1 MQGALPCNTSNC
13 MPAVMAAKSL
23 QQLQDELE
31 QLREQATRYRRD
43 SELLQQVLASRSW
56 RWTRPLRL
64 LLRVIRYGGL
74 NAEDRERL
82 AGFAR
87 RCWRRVPGVG
97 ARRAAAPLPAPL
109 AAARSIE
116 DLLPAPELARLE
128 IRPAPQGDKP
138 DIYVWAVIDWHF
150 RVQRPQHLARALA
163 DGGHRVYYMSNN
175 FVDSPHP
182 GFALEPLDPHKRLF
196 QVHLHLAGAPAIYAH
211 SPTTAQSAQLAGGL
225 AEFARWHAGTQAIS
239 IVQHPYWTGL
249 AGRSPVVRMVYDCM
263 DHHAGFANNTG
274 GILAEERCLIASSDL
289 VIVTSHW
296 LQQEIGRQDRPVAL
310 IRNATEF
317 AHFNRAPARVF
328 ADPHG
333 RRVIGY
339 YGAIADWFDVELVR
353 AVAERFQQQLI
364 LLVGSDTT
372 GAAQALAD
380 LDNVRF
386 TGEVKYTE
394 LPYWLHG
401 FDVCLLPFKV
411 EPLTLATNPV
421 KIYEYLSAGKP
432 VVAVDLPEMVQFGE
446 LVHVAATTAAFL
458 TAVGDALAGSDDVR
472 AQAARSAFAACQTWA
487 HRACELDKALA
498 SVRLSPVSVIV
509 VTYNN
514 LAYTRQCL
522 DSLERFSDWSGL
534 EIIVVDNASHDGTP
548 EFLREWAAQAAS
560 RQVIL
565 NLDNRGFAAAN
576 NQGLA
581 AASGEYLILLNNDTC
596 VTRGWVRGL
605 LTHLRRD
612 PEVGMVGP
620 VTNNIGNE
628 ARIDSDYDDMAAMA
642 AFAADYTTRHAGR
655 AFDLP
660 TLAFFCVA
668 MPRSTYERVGPLDED
683 FGIGFFEDD
692 DYCRRV
698 DAAGLRC
705 VCAEDVF
712 VHHQLSASFDLL
724 KLDRRQA
731 LFARNKLIYEKKWG
745 PWQPH
750 TYR

>member
-1 MQGALPCNTSNC
+1 M
-13 MPAVMAAKSL
+13 
-23 QQLQDELE
+23 
-31 QLREQATRYRRD
+31 
-43 SELLQQVLASRSW
+43 
-56 RWTRPLRL
+56 
-64 LLRVIRYGGL
+64 
-74 NAEDRERL
+74 
-82 AGFAR
+82 
-87 RCWRRVPGVG
+87 
-97 ARRAAAPLPAPL
+97 
-109 AAARSIE
+109 
-116 DLLPAPELARLE
+116 
-128 IRPAPQGDKP
+128 
-138 DIYVWAVIDWHF
+138 
-150 RVQRPQHLARALA
+150 
-163 DGGHRVYYMSNN
+163 
-175 FVDSPHP
+175 
-182 GFALEPLDPHKRLF
+182 
-196 QVHLHLAGAPAIYAH
+196 
-211 SPTTAQSAQLAGGL
+211 
-225 AEFARWHAGTQAIS
+225 
-239 IVQHPYWTGL
+239 
-249 AGRSPVVRMVYDCM
+249 
-263 DHHAGFANNTG
+263 
-274 GILAEERCLIASSDL
+274 
-289 VIVTSHW
+289 
-296 LQQEIGRQDRPVAL
+296 
-310 IRNATEF
+310 
-317 AHFNRAPARVF
+317 
-328 ADPHG
+328 
-333 RRVIGY
+333 
-339 YGAIADWFDVELVR
+339 
-353 AVAERFQQQLI
+353 
-364 LLVGSDTT
+364 
-372 GAAQALAD
+372 
-380 LDNVRF
+380 
-386 TGEVKYTE
+386 
-394 LPYWLHG
+394 
-401 FDVCLLPFKV
+401 
-411 EPLTLATNPV
+411 
-421 KIYEYLSAGKP
+421 
-432 VVAVDLPEMVQFGE
+432 
-446 LVHVAATTAAFL
+446 
-458 TAVGDALAGSDDVR
+458 
-472 AQAARSAFAACQTWA
+472 
-487 HRACELDKALA
+487 
-498 SVRLSPVSVIV
+498 RLSPVSVIV

-548 EFLREWAAQAAS
+548 EFLREWAVQAAS

-565 NLDNRGFAAAN
+565 NPDNRGFAAAN

-642 AFAADYTTRHAGR
+642 AFAADYTARHAGR

-731 LFARNKLIYEKKWG
+731 LFERNKLIYEKKWG